1 MLTWKKTIVT
11 SVIIGATLY
20 GGLSYARIIPG
31 VDEPFDPANYW
42 SLTSV
47 SWPDSAPSIYTLR
60 DMGIY
65 INQTTFINDFWNES
79 IIADFAKNAQGYYDF
94 LDSLYDSE
102 GSYSGPSFDD
112 SRYITVDDKGTQ
124 VNYDLYKYYLMGGHQ
139 NEYVYMGR
147 KLNWQTND
155 AYGMMNYIIDQFDK
169 DPTKYTRYLVQSG
182 PSNVYDPWREKE
194 QKENNKQTESWL
206 QNAILS
212 TLHKVL
218 QMTPW
223 DKNITRTVENGITD
237 LYQMNKTNSASMT
250 KDAQNDPK
258 LFANTK
264 DPLSPDSNGK
274 SPYANDREK
283 ILYMKDRL
291 DETAKFLDNLTEDE
305 KKTNE
310 LIQYALEMSAN
321 ATSVVEV
328 EQARNILE
336 GVKAAQFSKR
346 NRIISEMNNLD
357 VLQQMQQMDEYVK
370 SQQINKANKL
380 YTYDPMNPTKIDE
393 DSYKRPEPMGML
405 SFK

>member
-94 LDSLYDSE
+94 LDSLYDGE

-264 DPLSPDSNGK
+264 DPLSPDSDGK
-274 SPYANDREK
+274 SPYANNREK

-291 DETAKFLDNLTEDE
+291 DETVKFLDNLTEDE

-380 YTYDPMNPTKIDE
+380 YTYDPMNPSKIDE
-393 DSYKRPEPMGML
+393 ESYKRPEPMGML